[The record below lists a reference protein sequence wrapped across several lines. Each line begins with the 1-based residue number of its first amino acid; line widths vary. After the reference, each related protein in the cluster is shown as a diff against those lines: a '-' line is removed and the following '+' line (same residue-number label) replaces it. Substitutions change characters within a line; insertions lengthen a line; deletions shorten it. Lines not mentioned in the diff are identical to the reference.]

1 MARGCVV
8 LSHSRAVQHDQATM
22 PPDTLDPDVTTRPR
36 IGWPHLRLAGR
47 MLLALLFGGTA
58 VLGAIF
64 VFRQGAL
71 PLIDAWLQPD
81 AGTLSAIRRIGILLA
96 AVTGYWAYVRLH
108 ERRHPTELKPPL
120 LGLPLG
126 AAGGAL
132 MIGLPMAL
140 LFAINAYEPLLVRG
154 ASSALWGVAALIVIA
169 ATLEELVYR
178 GLLFRVLE
186 RTIGTGIALVV
197 QALVFAVMHLD
208 NLTHATT
215 GDIVR
220 LLVSVSL
227 LGVLWAGLFVLTRNL
242 WVVAAH
248 HAAWNFT
255 ILLSGL
261 PLSGIE
267 DWRALAPLQS
277 RMVGPDWLTGGM
289 FGPESSWLVILTTTA
304 ATIWLL
310 RVAKRRGGF
319 VAASIAPTKTAVARL
334 P

>member
-1 MARGCVV
+1 M
-8 LSHSRAVQHDQATM
+8 
-22 PPDTLDPDVTTRPR
+22 
-36 IGWPHLRLAGR
+36 
-47 MLLALLFGGTA
+47 
-58 VLGAIF
+58 
-64 VFRQGAL
+64 

-208 NLTHATT
+208 NLTHATA

-267 DWRALAPLQS
+267 DWRALAPMQS